1 MLYTHCSDASSN
13 WLLLCG
19 WPKLCTVCGQ
29 MLLSIQ
35 NLQQK
40 ITTKIRAVKRLI
52 FFSCSFNPHFVCYI
66 FQFVCVPFS
75 VIVAG
80 RVGGGSTPQLFG
92 RPPQLSH
99 GNQPRGGQC
108 QPPQCTTLLVR
119 QPKQPCIPNNIQA
132 YIVIMTNMWSIKTYE
147 TQNWLCLQ
155 YHKLNSLTETVYS
168 AY

>member
-1 MLYTHCSDASSN
+1 VLYTHCSDASSN

-99 GNQPRGGQC
+99 GNQPRGPGGSVPT
-108 QPPQCTTLLVR
+108 PPVHTHPSLAVAQVYQSQLGTCAWYLSLV
-119 QPKQPCIPNNIQA
+119 CW
-132 YIVIMTNMWSIKTYE
+132 VHCFS
-147 TQNWLCLQ
+147 
-155 YHKLNSLTETVYS
+155 
-168 AY
+168 